1 MNNFV
6 STIAAVASFAGIALF
21 APTAAVAVVPP
32 IEQMKASTVRIVCKQ
47 TFGPSSS
54 GSGVITGTGDTVV
67 TNNHVIDCVS
77 SGGEVIV
84 IHSKEQRLPATVV
97 WKSEDKDLAVLRLS
111 GIIGGA
117 VPAFAPGIMVSDA
130 QTVYAMGF
138 PGEADLSK
146 ESLFLVKITKGII
159 SARTSLNGLK
169 VFQTDTAI
177 NSGNSGGPL
186 FNESGQVVGI
196 NFMKAKSV
204 GTEGIGFAIQSDE
217 VMTELDRL
225 GIPYRKAATSGAPDA
240 PTPVTPSTPAQ
251 AAPESSLTTTPSTS
265 VPPAQQLGAV
275 PVLYLVVGFAL
286 ALCGVVI
293 VVVFTQK
300 GRDLLGRGKDGLS
313 STSLK
318 GSAHPGGLATG
329 ARPVLLGITGHFA
342 GNEIRMGLEQ
352 ISLGRD
358 PRQCQ
363 LVFPQELSDIGRIH
377 CVLRYDESRNAFILT
392 DKCSTNGTFQG
403 NGERLVSGAACK
415 IAHGGRFYLAN
426 SRTMFEVRL
435 L

>member
-1 MNNFV
+1 M
-6 STIAAVASFAGIALF
+6 AVASLAGIALF
-21 APTAAVAVVPP
+21 VPTAALAIVPP

-54 GSGVITGTGDTVV
+54 GSGVITGIGDTVV

-84 IHSKEQRLPATVV
+84 IQSKEQRLPATVV
-97 WKSEDKDLAVLRLS
+97 WKSDDKDLAVLRLS

-117 VPAFAPGIMVSDA
+117 VPAFAPGSMVSDA

-196 NFMKAKSV
+196 NFLKAKSV

-225 GIPYRKAATSGAPDA
+225 GISYRKAATEGAPDA
-240 PTPVTPSTPAQ
+240 PTPVTPSAPAP
-251 AAPESSLTTTPSTS
+251 AAPESSLTTAPPAT
-265 VPPAQQLGAV
+265 VPPAQEPGAV

-286 ALCGVVI
+286 AVCGVVI
-293 VVVFTQK
+293 VVAFTPIGQ
-300 GRDLLGRGKDGLS
+300 DLLGRGKDGSPRS
-313 STSLK
+313 SPK
-318 GSAHPGGLATG
+318 GSAQPGGVAAG

-342 GNEIRMGLEQ
+342 GNEIRMGVEP
-352 ISLGRD
+352 ITLGRD

-377 CVLRYDESRNAFILT
+377 CVLHYDESRNAFILT
-392 DKCSTNGTFQG
+392 DKRSINGTFQG

-426 SRTMFEVRL
+426 PRTMFEVRL
-435 L
+435 V